1 MELTHSFA
9 VPASIDQAWALFMD
23 LREVGECFPGATVTE
38 VTDEGFTG
46 QVKVRLGPIAMV
58 YAGTGQ
64 ITERDDAS
72 HRAVIDGRG
81 KDKRGNGMAGATATI
96 QLSQGDSGHT
106 QVDVSTDLT
115 ITGKPA
121 QFGRGVIQD
130 ISDKL
135 LGQFISC
142 IEGKLSTPRSA
153 DATADTLGAG
163 DAGGAGAA
171 GAAAS
176 DSTGSAG
183 RASSGPGVE
192 SGAGRSDAPRE
203 PLTAA
208 MFGAT
213 GSGFAGLGAGSGT
226 SGSGPSGGSGGSGGS
241 GRSDA
246 GAPVSGEAPA
256 PAAAPSPASP
266 PPGLTSPGP
275 DSGSGGRISG
285 ADGDSDDALDLGATV
300 LPVVARAYAP
310 HIGIGLAALWI
321 GWKLGRKL
329 PG

>member
-121 QFGRGVIQD
+121 QFGRGVMQD
-130 ISDKL
+130 VSDKL
-135 LGQFISC
+135 LGQFVACLES
-142 IEGKLSTPRSA
+142 
-153 DATADTLGAG
+153 TLGADETEDVSEVVEGSAGEPTETVIAEPVATAAAPTSATSSVAASEVEAGAEPAPGPSGSEAAPLAAKPPPAASRAPRATESSDDDVIDLG
-163 DAGGAGAA
+163 DLVGPVLRERYGMALAAGGAGLII
-171 GAAAS
+171 GVLI
-176 DSTGSAG
+176 G
-183 RASSGPGVE
+183 RAMRRG
-192 SGAGRSDAPRE
+192 
-203 PLTAA
+203 
-208 MFGAT
+208 
-213 GSGFAGLGAGSGT
+213 
-226 SGSGPSGGSGGSGGS
+226 
-241 GRSDA
+241 
-246 GAPVSGEAPA
+246 
-256 PAAAPSPASP
+256 
-266 PPGLTSPGP
+266 
-275 DSGSGGRISG
+275 
-285 ADGDSDDALDLGATV
+285 
-300 LPVVARAYAP
+300 
-310 HIGIGLAALWI
+310 
-321 GWKLGRKL
+321 
-329 PG
+329 

>member
-1 MELTHSFA
+1 MELTHSFT

-23 LREVGECFPGATVTE
+23 LREVGECFPGASVTE
-38 VTDEGFTG
+38 VTDDGFTG

-58 YAGTGQ
+58 YAGTGR
-64 ITERDDAS
+64 ITERDDAG

-96 QLSQGDSGHT
+96 QLSQGGSGQT

-142 IEGKLSTPRSA
+142 IEGKLSQPRSA
-153 DATADTLGAG
+153 GEPAG
-163 DAGGAGAA
+163 AGGAGGAGGAA
-171 GAAAS
+171 GS
-176 DSTGSAG
+176 GSTGSTD
-183 RASSGPGVE
+183 ASSTGGVE
-192 SGAGRSDAPRE
+192 SGAGAGSGAGRSDAPRE

-213 GSGFAGLGAGSGT
+213 GSGFAGLGAGSGRSGSEPSGAGT
-226 SGSGPSGGSGGSGGS
+226 SGT
-241 GRSDA
+241 
-246 GAPVSGEAPA
+246 PVSGTGETPA
-256 PAAAPSPASP
+256 PAAAPAPASP
-266 PPGLTSPGP
+266 PPGLTTPGP
-275 DSGSGGRISG
+275 DSAPGSGGRFSG
-285 ADGDSDDALDLGATV
+285 GQDSGSDDSDDALDLGATV

-310 HIGIGLAALWI
+310 QIGIGLAAFWI